1 MSGTRTPL
9 RRTTRAAGVGIS
21 GALLAA
27 LVVPA
32 PGATAGAAAAP
43 DNDLIAS
50 ATRVTS
56 LPGVFTQDTTEATR
70 SPDDGESVGGH
81 SVWFRYRP
89 AQTRRVRV
97 TTIGSD
103 YDTVLSLFEG
113 PRGNRVLIKYSD
125 DRVDVNAALQF
136 RAVAGTRYWVAAS
149 AYGSGPAGELRI
161 AVHRPGP
168 LEATTTLHGA
178 RSGRVSGRL
187 LLDGEIE
194 SVRPAAAYVWFEVS
208 QRVGDNVARGYTEV
222 TAMSPGWGTAEWTA
236 RLDSDTG
243 WAFQPGPAVVTWGFE
258 ELDGFRSEGGPTT
271 TTTVTVVD
279 DPVARRPG

>member
-1 MSGTRTPL
+1 MSGKQSPI

-27 LVVPA
+27 LALPSTSA
-32 PGATAGAAAAP
+32 SAAAPP

-56 LPGVFTQDTTEATR
+56 LPAVFTQDTTEATR
-70 SPDDGESVGGH
+70 SSDDGRSVQGH

-89 AQTRRVRV
+89 TQTRRLRV

-113 PRGNRVLIKYSD
+113 PRDDRVLVKADD

-136 RAVAGTRYWVAAS
+136 KAVAGNRYWVAAS
-149 AYGSGPAGELRI
+149 AYGSGSGGELRI
-161 AVHRPGP
+161 AFHRPRP
-168 LEATTTLHGA
+168 LEVTTTLHGA
-178 RSGRVSGRL
+178 RSGGVSGRL

-194 SVRPAAAYVWFEVS
+194 SVRPAASYVWFEVS

-243 WAFQPGPAVVTWGFE
+243 WAFQPGPAVVSWGFE
-258 ELDGFRSEGGPTT
+258 EFDGFASESGPTT

>member
-1 MSGTRTPL
+1 MSGTPSP
-9 RRTTRAAGVGIS
+9 RRATRAAAVGIS

-27 LVVPA
+27 LGFPA
-32 PGATAGAAAAP
+32 TGATAGAAAPP

-56 LPGVFTQDTTEATR
+56 LPGVITQDTTEATR
-70 SPDDGESVGGH
+70 SADDGESVGAH

-89 AQTRRVRV
+89 TQTRRLRV

-103 YDTVLSLFEG
+103 YDTMLSLFEG
-113 PRGNRVLIKYSD
+113 SRRNRVLVKAND
-125 DRVDVNAALQF
+125 DRVDVSAALQF

-149 AYGSGPAGELRI
+149 AFGSGPAGELRI
-161 AVHRPGP
+161 TFHRPGP
-168 LEATTTLHGA
+168 LEVTTTLHGA
-178 RSGRVSGRL
+178 RSGGVSGRL

-194 SVRPAAAYVWFEVS
+194 SVRPAAAYVWLEVS
-208 QRVGDNVARGYTEV
+208 QRVGDNVARGYTEM

-243 WAFQPGPAVVTWGFE
+243 WAFQPGPAAVTWGFE
-258 ELDGFRSEGGPTT
+258 ELDGFRRGGGAVFTT
-271 TTTVTVVD
+271 TTTVVD